1 MQELEKILEKMKEIK
16 DGNRK
21 EKLYAKYP
29 PNGRDQETLN
39 AYSQG
44 YEDGTDNF
52 YNAIVDDVRNHMN
65 DGWIPVEEALPEDD
79 SGKRY
84 IITDKSG
91 NVYAGLL
98 YGYADDDD
106 DKPCFHN
113 WDDECWRC
121 FKPDVAAWAEY
132 PDPYRPERSDNHDGE

>member
-1 MQELEKILEKMKEIK
+1 MQELEKILEEIDAHAIEFEIFGTSDDYISVGWVK
-16 DGNRK
+16 DIIRK
-21 EKLYAKYP
+21 
-29 PNGRDQETLN
+29 
-39 AYSQG
+39 
-44 YEDGTDNF
+44 
-52 YNAIVDDVRNHMN
+52 HMN

>member
-1 MQELEKILEKMKEIK
+1 MQELEKILEEIENLQ
-16 DGNRK
+16 DISGWDLQTVQSILEIIRK
-21 EKLYAKYP
+21 
-29 PNGRDQETLN
+29 
-39 AYSQG
+39 
-44 YEDGTDNF
+44 
-52 YNAIVDDVRNHMN
+52 HMN

-132 PDPYRPERSDNHDGE
+132 PDPYRPERSAG